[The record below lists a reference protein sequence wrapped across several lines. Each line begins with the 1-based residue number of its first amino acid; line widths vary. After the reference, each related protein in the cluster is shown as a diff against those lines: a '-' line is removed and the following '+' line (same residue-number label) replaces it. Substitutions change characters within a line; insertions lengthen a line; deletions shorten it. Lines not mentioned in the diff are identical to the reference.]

1 MAVDMLVEKVPP
13 WLTEVRPESGTALLS
28 QGSLAR
34 NLPDYPFP
42 ARSSEEE
49 KQGVVERVLGA
60 LETLNLLENGQYYPL
75 EELTPREARFL
86 AERRLITYEM
96 LRGQGP
102 RGVYVAD
109 DQRLCIMVNGTDHV
123 CLRAF
128 RPGLQLSEV
137 WAQLNLIDD
146 TLSGVLDFA
155 FHGRLG
161 FLTAGL
167 NMVGCALKTGV
178 LLHLPGLVLTNRLTE
193 QGDRVRA
200 QQMTLRGVLAGTVT
214 DRAEGGAGRRR
225 QSGPVADE
233 GSLDAGLEQA
243 LFSDIDGALSC
254 PLNETAGDLFFLV
267 NDGTLGV
274 SEEEIV
280 YHVQHSAG
288 EVLAEEGRARETLLA
303 NSPFGME
310 DRVGR
315 ARGIAGGARLLA
327 FTEGLNL
334 LSSLRLGVSVR
345 IAPGLRLEAL
355 NGLYL
360 TSQAAHLEASRRQDY
375 DAFTLNIERAELFR
389 RIVAGT

>member
-1 MAVDMLVEKVPP
+1 MAVSMLVEKVPP
-13 WLTEVRPESGTALLS
+13 WLTEVRPESGIALIS

-34 NLPDYPFP
+34 NLSDYPFP
-42 ARSSEEE
+42 ARCSEEE
-49 KQGVVERVLGA
+49 KRGVVERVLGA
-60 LETLNLLENGQYYPL
+60 LETLNLLDSGQYYSL
-75 EELTPREARFL
+75 EELTAREARFL

-96 LRGQGP
+96 LLAHGP

-109 DQRLCIMVNGTDHV
+109 DQRMCIMVNGADHV
-123 CLRAF
+123 CLRVF
-128 RPGLQLSEV
+128 RPGVQLTEV
-137 WAQLNLIDD
+137 WAQLNLMDD

-161 FLTAGL
+161 FLTSGL

-178 LLHLPGLVLTNRLTE
+178 LLHLPGLVLTNRLTD

-200 QQMTLRGVLAGTVT
+200 QHLTLRGVLAGTVR
-214 DRAEGGAGRRR
+214 DGAEGAAGRRR

-243 LFSDIDGALSC
+243 LFSDVDGALAC
-254 PLNETAGDLFFLV
+254 PVNETVGDLFFLV

-274 SEEEIV
+274 SEEEVV

-288 EVLAEEGRARETLLA
+288 EVLEEENRAREMLLE

-327 FTEGLNL
+327 FAEGLNV
-334 LSSLRLGVSVR
+334 LSSLRLGASVR
-345 IAPGLRLEAL
+345 IKPGIRLDAL
-355 NGLYL
+355 NSLYL
-360 TSQAAHLEASRRQDY
+360 MAQAAHLEEERHQDY
-375 DAFTLNIERAELFR
+375 NAFTLNIVRAELFR
-389 RIVAGT
+389 RIVGGA